1 MRVFE
6 TDGRE
11 ARTSVEFLG
20 RKCGVRAVNLLEEET
35 GAVDEVVWRLKR
47 AYKDKESAEELSYNP
62 SISIQV
68 GLKTFTTWLRQS
80 S

>member
-11 ARTSVEFLG
+11 TRTSVEFLG
-20 RKCGVRAVNLLEEET
+20 RKCGVLAVNLLEEET
-35 GAVDEVVWRLKR
+35 GAVDEAVWRLKR
-47 AYKDKESAEELSYNP
+47 AYNDKESAEELSYNP